1 MSRKEEVD
9 TSDWKD
15 NYIPTE
21 IETTN
26 LIEPEPMKG
35 EFKRACWKTHK
46 KVGMKMKIGK
56 MVNDHRPKNE
66 SVQSKR
72 RLLLV

>member
-1 MSRKEEVD
+1 MKTMFGKRYPNCVKKEEVD

-35 EFKRACWKTHK
+35 EDSREGL
-46 KVGMKMKIGK
+46 VGKPIRKW
-56 MVNDHRPKNE
+56 V
-66 SVQSKR
+66 
-72 RLLLV
+72 